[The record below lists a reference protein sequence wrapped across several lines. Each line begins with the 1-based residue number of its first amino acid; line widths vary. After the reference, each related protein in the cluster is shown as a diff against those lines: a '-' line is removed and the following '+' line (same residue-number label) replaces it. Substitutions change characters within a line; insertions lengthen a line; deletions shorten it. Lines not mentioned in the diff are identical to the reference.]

1 MVFITKQ
8 KNAEKPQKRKMG
20 RPSVYDDRIKPYLPQ
35 IHEWIQEKSENQIA
49 KILGVSISAWRK
61 YREEHA
67 EFKEALKRGRDDL
80 VKTLYNTLIKK
91 AEGFTYTESKTIEE
105 LDPNTGQ
112 FVVVRKETYTK
123 AALPDVAA
131 LNLLLKNYDRE
142 NWANDPQMLE
152 IRKQE
157 IEIQRQKAEESSW

>member
-1 MVFITKQ
+1 
-8 KNAEKPQKRKMG
+8 MG
-20 RPSVYDDRIKPYLPQ
+20 RPSVYEDRIKPYLPK

-49 KILGVSISAWRK
+49 QILGVSISAWRK
-61 YREEHA
+61 YREKHP

-91 AEGFTYTESKTIEE
+91 ATGFEYTEKKTIKERNP
-105 LDPNTGQ
+105 DTGQ
-112 FVVVRKETYTK
+112 LEVVREEVYTK
-123 AALPDVAA
+123 MALPDVAS
-131 LNLLLKNYDRE
+131 LNLLLKNYDRD

-157 IEIQRQKAEESSW
+157 IEIQRLKAEENNW

>member
-1 MVFITKQ
+1 M
-8 KNAEKPQKRKMG
+8 
-20 RPSVYDDRIKPYLPQ
+20 PQ
-35 IHEWIQEKSENQIA
+35 IHEWAQEKTEEQIA
-49 KILGVSISAWRK
+49 KILGICKQTWCK
-61 YREEHA
+61 YKA
-67 EFKEALKRGRDDL
+67 EKPELLDALKKSKTEL
-80 VKTLYNTLIKK
+80 VKALYSTLIRK

-112 FVVVRKETYTK
+112 LVVVRKETYTK

-131 LNLLLKNYDRE
+131 LNLLLKNYDRD

-157 IEIQRQKAEESSW
+157 IEIQKQKAEESSW